1 VQGNAQELSALRPC
15 TEPLLRQIFLA
26 PLLLEYLEEVAIG
39 VAEEEAVERRIAQ
52 GIDHLGPVGDQALFE
67 RWKTGARKAQR
78 DVPAVLL
85 LERRGL
91 ELGNLDQVQLLPRR
105 DLQPGDGRRVVPRPP
120 DRRPAQ
126 DLVEEGR

>member
-1 VQGNAQELSALRPC
+1 
-15 TEPLLRQIFLA
+15 
-26 PLLLEYLEEVAIG
+26 
-39 VAEEEAVERRIAQ
+39 
-52 GIDHLGPVGDQALFE
+52 VGDQALFE
-67 RWKTGARKAQR
+67 RRETGARKAQR

-105 DLQPGDGRRVVPRPP
+105 DLQPGGGRRVVPRPP